1 MRIAL
6 VSPRSTFMSRLP
18 EFRDFFDRA
27 ATTSTYRQN
36 WSGLSSALLV
46 LGALTPSEHD
56 VRVIDENLDEVDL
69 DAGYDLVGITM
80 MTQQAT
86 RAYELADGFRAR
98 GVPVVLGG
106 LHATVLPQEAA
117 DHADAV
123 VIGEA
128 ETLWP
133 RLLADAA
140 RGALARFYA
149 APRAEPLDLGRSP
162 LPRYELIAGRP
173 YQRVWVQTTRGC
185 PHDCEFCAAS
195 KVYGQRYRR
204 KGVDQ
209 VVAEVA
215 RVRDLFGPVSLG
227 FSDDNMLI
235 HRGFSTALLE
245 RLVPFGLEW
254 VAQTDISVARD
265 GRLLELLRRSGCVH
279 LFIGFESA
287 TAEGLQGLDQRDWK
301 LRQWPRYQADIAR
314 IQSCGIGVMGA
325 FILGL
330 DTDGPEVFERTAE
343 FIIDNRLY
351 DAQISILTPFP
362 GTRLRRR
369 LQRAGRLLPTP
380 WSNYTVFD
388 VNFVHPRLSREELE
402 QGLLDVYRRINSPE
416 IYLRKLEHFR
426 AIFKQVA
433 RAERQALRAAGR
445 SPQGQGES
453 DVRSREARA

>member
-18 EFRDFFDRA
+18 EFREFFQRA
-27 ATTSTYRQN
+27 ATTSTYRKN

-46 LGALTPSEHD
+46 LGALTPPEHEIQ
-56 VRVIDENLDEVDL
+56 VVDENLEEVDL

-98 GVPVVLGG
+98 GVPVALGG
-106 LHATVLPQEAA
+106 LHATVLPEEAA
-117 DHADAV
+117 RHADAV
-123 VIGEA
+123 VVGEA

-133 RLLADAA
+133 RLVADAE
-140 RGALARFYA
+140 RGALAPFYA
-149 APRAEPLDLGRSP
+149 APDEPLDLARSP
-162 LPRYELIAGRP
+162 LPRYELIAGKP

-195 KVYGQRYRR
+195 KVYGGLYRR
-204 KGVDQ
+204 KSIEQ
-209 VVAEVA
+209 VVAEVE
-215 RVRDLFGPVSLG
+215 RVRQLFGPVSLG
-227 FSDDNMLI
+227 FADDNMLI

-279 LFIGFESA
+279 LFIGFESV
-287 TAEGLQGLDQRDWK
+287 TAEGLQGLDERHWK
-301 LRQWPRYQADIAR
+301 LRQWPRYREDIAR
-314 IQSCGIGVMGA
+314 IQSFGIGVMGA

-369 LQRAGRLLPTP
+369 LEREGRLLARP
-380 WSNYTVFD
+380 WSNYTIFD

-402 QGLLDVYRRINSPE
+402 EGLLAVYRRVNSAE
-416 IYLRKLEHFR
+416 VYLRKLEHFR

-433 RAERQALRAAGR
+433 RAQRQALRAAAR
-445 SPQGQGES
+445 SPGEGEN
-453 DVRSREARA
+453 DARSCPARA